1 MRALPHGWSEHTFD
15 HDGVGIHYVEA
26 GSGPLVVLLH
36 GFPEFWYGWRE
47 QIGPLADAGYRVIA
61 PDLRGYN
68 LSGKPRELSAYTVAK
83 VAGDIGA
90 LIGKLAA
97 PNERVFL
104 VGHDWGGIIAWVVAM
119 MFPERIARLAVLNA
133 PHPSAVRAASKKPPQ
148 MLRFWYQFFFQLP
161 WLPERMLRANE
172 FKMLRG
178 VLRKQ
183 AMNKAAVSREVLT
196 QYVEAWSQPGA
207 ITAMLAYYRAAFR
220 RRPGIPRGSA
230 KQIEMP
236 ALLVWGLRDPF
247 FTREAMES
255 SVKWVPGLRIEKL
268 PEAGH
273 FVQSDDPERVNALL
287 LEFFS

>member
-1 MRALPHGWSEHTFD
+1 VRALPHGWSEHTFD
-15 HDGVGIHYVEA
+15 HDGVGIHYIEA

-47 QIGPLADAGYRVIA
+47 QIAPLAEAGYRVIA

-68 LSGKPRELSAYTVAK
+68 LSGKPRELSAYTVAA

-97 PNERVFL
+97 SNERVFL
-104 VGHDWGGIIAWVVAM
+104 VGHDWGGIMAWVVAM

-133 PHPSAVRAASKKPPQ
+133 PHPSAVRAAARKPAQ

-172 FKMLRG
+172 FRTLRG

-183 AMNKAAVSREVLT
+183 SMNKAAINREVLSE
-196 QYVEAWSQPGA
+196 YVEAWSQPGA

-220 RRPGIPRGSA
+220 RRSGVPRGSA
-230 KQIEMP
+230 KRIEMP
-236 ALLVWGLRDPF
+236 ALLIWGLRDPF

-255 SVKWVPGLRIEKL
+255 SVKWVPALRIEKL
-268 PEAGH
+268 PDAGH
-273 FVQSDDPERVNALL
+273 FVQSDDPARVNALL